1 MSRRSLKVSM
11 GLPGAIPLV
20 SGVLTMMDLSDPV
33 LSTAGLPAQAVLDS
47 NLRFFLVDCAW

>member
-1 MSRRSLKVSM
+1 M